1 MLEVLIGSI
10 FIDVVKIG
18 DQRLV
23 IQLDPRF
30 RVVVKQ

>member
-1 MLEVLIGSI
+1 VLEIPIGGI

-30 RVVVKQ
+30 RVIVEQ